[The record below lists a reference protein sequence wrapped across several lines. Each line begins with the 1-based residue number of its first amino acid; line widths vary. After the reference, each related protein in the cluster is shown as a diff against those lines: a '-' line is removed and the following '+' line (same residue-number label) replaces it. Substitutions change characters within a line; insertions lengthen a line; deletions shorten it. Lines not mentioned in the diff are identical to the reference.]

1 MWIVWIESKQPHMWD
16 DNPGLRLDVGLVS
29 VNGTDSA
36 CGKNREDSSTD
47 LSTER
52 TLSHPIHIL
61 ETPKIIVHIWGCVLI
76 AIFSP
81 SWTSPQRKSLIHKL
95 SRVIHKFQLWKA
107 AMGDSPAPYI

>member
-1 MWIVWIESKQPHMWD
+1 MWIVWIESKKPYMWD
-16 DNPGLRLDVGLVS
+16 ADPRVRLDVGPAP
-29 VNGTDSA
+29 VNGTSSL
-36 CGKNREDSSTD
+36 CGKNREHSSTD

-61 ETPKIIVHIWGCVLI
+61 ETLKITVHIWGYSFVD
-76 AIFSP
+76 IFGQ

>member
-16 DNPGLRLDVGLVS
+16 DNPGLRLDVGLVR

-36 CGKNREDSSTD
+36 CGKNRQVSSTD

-61 ETPKIIVHIWGCVLI
+61 ETLKITVHIWGYSFVG
-76 AIFSP
+76 IFGQ

-107 AMGDSPAPYI
+107 AMGDSTAPYI